1 MFLARSTSKDQG
13 KGSPLQVSVL
23 VIGYAVIHSLLAS
36 RPAKEFVERTAGV
49 RTRNGLYRAGFI
61 VQSVL
66 VTAWAI
72 RIFLKLP
79 DRDLYCVPKPW
90 SWLWRAM
97 QAASL
102 SLLTSAL
109 HTVEIQRIL
118 GLPQLAAFL
127 KGETPEPEPEAQ
139 GPALADGRIDARG
152 PFRYIRHPDNLP
164 IITLLWSFRRMTVN
178 RLTLACLSTIYA
190 ILGSFHEDSRL
201 RARYGQAYMDYTR
214 RVPMLLPRTKPFP
227 GRVDRKR

>member
-1 MFLARSTSKDQG
+1 MFRIRPCSKTSDG
-13 KGSPLQVSVL
+13 GSPLQVSLLVL
-23 VIGYAVIHSLLAS
+23 GYALLHSLLAS

-49 RTRNGLYRAGFI
+49 GARNGLYRFGFI

-72 RIFLKLP
+72 RRFLKLP

-90 SWLWRAM
+90 SWIWRGM
-97 QAASL
+97 QVASL
-102 SLLTSAL
+102 TLLTSAL
-109 HTVEIQRIL
+109 HTVEIRRIL

-127 KGETPEPEPEAQ
+127 KGKIPGPEPEAQ
-139 GPALADGRIDARG
+139 GPALAEDGRIDARG

-178 RLTLACLSTIYA
+178 RLTLACLSTVYA
-190 ILGSFHEDSRL
+190 ILGSLHEDSRL
-201 RARYGQAYMDYTR
+201 RARYGQAYIDYTR
-214 RVPMLLPRTKPFP
+214 RVPMLLPSSRDRTSQS
-227 GRVDRKR
+227 V